1 MRPHR
6 VDRSIRLVAAS
17 LLFSACATPA
27 PPPFDA
33 TAESA
38 KLLQRD
44 AEWADLAMAGKDVEK
59 IVSYWTDDAVLMD
72 PGQPTIQGKQAIRAF
87 VTASVNTPG
96 FKIHWVSEKPTFSPD
111 GKMAYMRGLTDLNV
125 PGPKSGTVTVHLQG
139 YTIWRIDA
147 DGQWRCVV
155 DIGTEAPAPA
165 APAKT

>member
-6 VDRSIRLVAAS
+6 EARSILVAAS
-17 LLFSACATPA
+17 LLFGACATPA
-27 PPPFDA
+27 APPFDA

-44 AEWADLAMAGKDVEK
+44 VEWADAAAAGKDVDK
-59 IVSYWTDDAVLMD
+59 VVSYWTDDAVLMD
-72 PGQPTIQGKQAIRAF
+72 PGQTPIQGKQAIRAF
-87 VTASVNTPG
+87 VTGSFNTPG

-111 GKMAYMRGLTDLNV
+111 GKMAYMRGLTELTV

-155 DIGTEAPAPA
+155 DIGAEAPAAA
-165 APAKT
+165 APAKP